1 ELHAHLPNFGVHWH
15 MRSRESCL
23 LLALCGRSRQRDNL
37 GSYRGIQKTSRA
49 RRSHPGLGA
58 RRTACSDARPLARP
72 SGGAS
77 HRVVCYLRV
86 SCRGA
91 GKRRKRLVPIRIG
104 GIMMGVRLAVMSEG
118 VELSAVETE
127 TEDDF
132 MYFRDSVC
140 MALEGND
147 FGSGF
152 PVFQRKFFSD
162 WDADEVVVLEREL
175 SRMHADMR
183 KLPPKPLDSNW
194 ASKLAVSGRQPETL
208 AEVFI

>member
-1 ELHAHLPNFGVHWH
+1 
-15 MRSRESCL
+15 
-23 LLALCGRSRQRDNL
+23 
-37 GSYRGIQKTSRA
+37 
-49 RRSHPGLGA
+49 
-58 RRTACSDARPLARP
+58 
-72 SGGAS
+72 
-77 HRVVCYLRV
+77 
-86 SCRGA
+86 
-91 GKRRKRLVPIRIG
+91 
-104 GIMMGVRLAVMSEG
+104 MGVRLAVVSEG

-147 FGSGF
+147 FGSRF

-162 WDADEVVVLEREL
+162 WDADEVAVLEREL

-208 AEVFI
+208 AEVFIDKTGAPLMEALVALTQLARERSLAINWI